1 MAENNKLPKLN
12 IMIVGKTGVGKS
24 TLLNS
29 LFGENLALTGS
40 GEPITEKIHKFETE
54 GFPISIYDTP
64 GMELDGKHSA
74 ENLLNDI
81 TGQIQKMMQ
90 CNDIEQAIHCV
101 LYCINATS
109 SRIEKAEIDFLQKL
123 TESTSQCN
131 TPVILVLTQA
141 FSEKKTGE
149 MTAMLRNIRLPI
161 RGIVPVLAKDYEIG
175 EGFPTI
181 KAYGL
186 DKLVDSAENLLEE
199 VSELINSG
207 IQSEDV
213 NQAIHCIWY
222 CINTMSNRIE
232 PAEMDF
238 LRKLGEK
245 TKKCNVPVIL
255 VLTQAFVP
263 KKTEEMVTVIR
274 KANLPIRVVVPV
286 LAQDYEIGEGI
297 PKVPAFGID
306 KLVEEI
312 NKLLP
317 DTVRDT
323 FVALQI
329 ASIDLKRKRARAV
342 VTGAAGTAAL
352 TGAAPIPFSDAA
364 ILVPTQVSMLAGIT
378 AVFGL
383 PLEKSAL
390 TSIVSATIGTAGTT
404 VLGKT
409 VVANLV
415 KMIPGA
421 GTIVGA
427 VISGTT
433 AATLTGAL
441 GEAYIAI
448 LTRVASGNMS
458 FAELTSSE
466 GMKELRREFEK
477 QLRMSRS

>member
-1 MAENNKLPKLN
+1 MP
-12 IMIVGKTGVGKS
+12 
-24 TLLNS
+24 
-29 LFGENLALTGS
+29 LA
-40 GEPITEKIHKFETE
+40 
-54 GFPISIYDTP
+54 IYDTP
-64 GMELDGKHSA
+64 GLELQGDHS
-74 ENLLNDI
+74 
-81 TGQIQKMMQ
+81 T
-90 CNDIEQAIHCV
+90 
-101 LYCINATS
+101 
-109 SRIEKAEIDFLQKL
+109 
-123 TESTSQCN
+123 
-131 TPVILVLTQA
+131 
-141 FSEKKTGE
+141 
-149 MTAMLRNIRLPI
+149 
-161 RGIVPVLAKDYEIG
+161 
-175 EGFPTI
+175 
-181 KAYGL
+181 
-186 DKLVDSAENLLEE
+186 ENLLEE
-199 VSELINSG
+199 VSELINEG
-207 IQSEDV
+207 IRHNDV

-222 CINTMSNRIE
+222 CINTTSSRIE
-232 PAEMDF
+232 PTEMDF
-238 LRKLGEK
+238 LRKLGEN
-245 TKKCNVPVIL
+245 TKRCNVPVIL
-255 VLTQAFVP
+255 VLTQAFSK
-263 KKTEEMVTVIR
+263 KKTEEMVMVIR
-274 KANLPIRVVVPV
+274 KANLPVRAVVPV
-286 LAQDYEIGEGI
+286 LAQDYEISEDF
-297 PKVPAFGID
+297 PKIPAFGID
-306 KLVEEI
+306 KLVEVM

-329 ASIDLKRKRARAV
+329 VSIDLKRARARAV
-342 VTGAAGTAAL
+342 VTGAAGAAAL

-383 PLEKSAL
+383 PLGKSAL
-390 TSIVSATIGTAGTT
+390 TSIVTATIGTAGTT

-448 LTRVASGNMS
+448 LTRVASGDMS